1 MGWRSQLSI
10 ADIQRCIELLPGLS
24 VWDPE
29 SLEYAIAGPWRNR
42 TDIVNVAEIAAV
54 RDAESLVS
62 ALVERSHAVGV
73 ELVLTLEIDERRSPA
88 FFARCGFE
96 HVEQV
101 ITYDIDRR
109 DAPKFERSRNLVF
122 IPVDVRDASI
132 LASLGEIDR
141 AAFPWLWW
149 NSDEE
154 VQIYADSPG
163 VEMYVA
169 LADGEP
175 VAYTGFTVFPGW
187 GHLDRIAVRPD
198 LQGSGYGA
206 ATLAFTVETLFHR
219 GSRRV
224 GLSTQATNHRS
235 RRLYE
240 RFGFRRTPG
249 HDYDLYGSTRP
260 RPSNWR
266 TIELPW
272 PPASR

>member
-1 MGWRSQLSI
+1 MVLFCHDGAAPLGAI
-10 ADIQRCIELLPGLS
+10 IELL
-24 VWDPE
+24 
-29 SLEYAIAGPWRNR
+29 AR
-42 TDIVNVAEIAAV
+42 TAA
-54 RDAESLVS
+54 RE
-62 ALVERSHAVGV
+62 
-73 ELVLTLEIDERRSPA
+73 
-88 FFARCGFE
+88 
-96 HVEQV
+96 
-101 ITYDIDRR
+101 
-109 DAPKFERSRNLVF
+109 
-122 IPVDVRDASI
+122 
-132 LASLGEIDR
+132 
-141 AAFPWLWW
+141 
-149 NSDEE
+149 
-154 VQIYADSPG
+154 
-163 VEMYVA
+163 
-169 LADGEP
+169 
-175 VAYTGFTVFPGW
+175 
-187 GHLDRIAVRPD
+187 HLDRIAVRPD